1 MSQEENK
8 KKRGRKKK
16 EEKEAEIARLWK
28 ETEHYQFYQ
37 PEPET
42 TEENIKAEIKEL
54 DNKEVDQETD
64 EKEEQTTKKRG
75 RKPKGGKL
83 TIMKQPEPI
92 QVATLSNVILHLK
105 CTFNDLEEY
114 NTSSSKMVSD
124 PYSYSPEIPP
134 DIIAYNNDIKNS
146 FFTYIKNNEIN
157 NNDTTGQCADKVL
170 GGLCS
175 LCKQNFSNEDDVIAT
190 TNKSSEK
197 TAADIDD
204 RNISNKTIN
213 SKLKKLKINLYK
225 NQDFDKKSACFW
237 CTYEYDNPTCYIPKY
252 ELEDK
257 LYGYGSF
264 CRPECAVAYLMKE
277 NIDDSTKFERYHLL
291 NQIYG
296 KVYDY
301 KKSIKPAPNPYYLLE
316 KYYGNLSIQ
325 EYRKLLK
332 SDHMLL
338 VLDKPLTRILPEL
351 HDDNDDLL
359 MTTSH
364 QLTNSSVSTPTPT
377 PSANSTGKYK
387 VKTAQDK
394 TSGPSKS
401 SIVRDRFCL

>member
-54 DNKEVDQETD
+54 DEKEPDQEND
-64 EKEEQTTKKRG
+64 DKEEQTTKKRG

-83 TIMKQPEPI
+83 TIMKQPEPV
-92 QVATLSNVILHLK
+92 QAAAMSNVILHLK

-114 NTSSSKMVSD
+114 NNTSKMVSD
-124 PYSYSPEIPP
+124 PYSYNPEIPP
-134 DIIAYNNDIKNS
+134 DIIAYNNDIKTS
-146 FFTYIKNNEIN
+146 FFTYVNGGVDKEEIQKEIAENIMCCAKCKTQITHAELENEAG
-157 NNDTTGQCADKVL
+157 DVSKVD
-170 GGLCS
+170 S
-175 LCKQNFSNEDDVIAT
+175 DAIDYPE
-190 TNKSSEK
+190 EK
-197 TAADIDD
+197 P
-204 RNISNKTIN
+204 ISNKVLN
-213 SKLKKLKINLYK
+213 NKLKKLKINLYK

-301 KKSIKPAPNPYYLLE
+301 KKSIKPAPNPFYLLE

-364 QLTNSSVSTPTPT
+364 QLTNSGIIASTPTPST
-377 PSANSTGKYK
+377 NSTGKYK

-394 TSGPSKS
+394 STGPSKS